1 MKVLLILGHDG
12 FIRMF
17 EPMVRSLAHRG
28 HEVNIGLAG
37 RRPALMSEAGS
48 VEALVDA
55 NPGVTWDKAPKG
67 KERELAELQV
77 AVSAGRD
84 YLRFLLPPFEKADAL
99 RERAREHAPVLLARM
114 VAIPGLRAR
123 PVVLAL
129 DALLRRIEPLL
140 PESERVA
147 GYVEDHAPDA
157 VLVSPLVGFGST
169 QPLVLRSARRLG
181 IPSAL
186 LVHSWDNLTN
196 KGLIHEAPDR
206 VVVWN
211 EAQRDEAVTL
221 HKIPSEAVRV
231 TGAQGFDHW
240 FDGQPSTTREEFTR
254 RVGLPVGRPYLL
266 YACSSQ
272 FIAPD
277 EVGFLREWL
286 ARVRGEE
293 RLAEAGVLIRPH
305 PQHTAQWEGVDL
317 GDPRVAVWPAPRG
330 EMPAGAR
337 ARAGYYDSIH
347 HSRAVVG
354 INTSALIEAAIQ
366 RRPVLTVLT
375 ERYRGSQEGTLHF
388 RHLAEGDGGGLLRV
402 ARDFPE
408 HLDHLAAALEADG
421 ADEQRARRF
430 LERFVRPHG
439 LEEPAAERLVACVE
453 ELADLCPAAPRTAR
467 WHALAQRALVPVA
480 RMARRWELRARG
492 ADG

>member
-17 EPMVRSLAHRG
+17 EPMVRSLAQGG

-55 NPGVTWDKAPKG
+55 TPGVTWDQAPKG
-67 KERELAELQV
+67 NERELAELQV
-77 AVSAGRD
+77 AVAAGRD
-84 YLRFLLPPFEKADAL
+84 YLRFLLPPFENADAL

-114 VAIPGLRAR
+114 VAIPGLNAR

-147 GYVEDHAPDA
+147 RYVGEHAPDV

-211 EAQRDEAVTL
+211 QAQRDEAVKL
-221 HKIPSEAVRV
+221 HRIPSEAVRV

-240 FDGQPSTTREEFTR
+240 FAGRPSATREELTR
-254 RVGLPVGRPYLL
+254 RVGLPADRPYLL
-266 YACSSQ
+266 YTCSSQ

-277 EVGFLREWL
+277 EVGFLREWI
-286 ARVRGEE
+286 ARVRAEE
-293 RLAEAGVLIRPH
+293 RLAEVGVLIRPH

-317 GDPRVAVWPAPRG
+317 GDPLVAVWPAPGG
-330 EMPAGAR
+330 EMQAGAQ
-337 ARAGYYDSIH
+337 ARTGYYDSIH
-347 HSRAVVG
+347 HSQAVVG

-388 RHLAEGDGGGLLRV
+388 RHLADGDEGGLLQV

-408 HLDHLAAALEADG
+408 HLDQLAAALEADG

-439 LEEPAAERLVACVE
+439 LEEPATGRLVACVE
-453 ELADLCPAAPRTAR
+453 ELAELRPAAPRTAR
-467 WHALAQRALVPVA
+467 WHAPARRALVPVA
-480 RMARRWELRARG
+480 WIARRWELRARG
-492 ADG
+492 GDR